1 MKENRGMSTKIV
13 NIKEYSSKEVGL
25 LVQVVLTE
33 LMLIFAIINMISD
46 AFMPAFYAIVT
57 MIMFTMAY
65 NNVKIYDIYLCNSR
79 FICSYYNTC
88 GVCILMELK
97 YSILFDYYGELFTD
111 KQKEY
116 FTDYYFNNLTLQEIA
131 DNNNVSR
138 NAVHKNIKDILQ
150 KLDYYEDKLNLYSNK
165 LKIEKLIENIDVD
178 IKKRIEELI

>member
-1 MKENRGMSTKIV
+1 
-13 NIKEYSSKEVGL
+13 
-25 LVQVVLTE
+25 
-33 LMLIFAIINMISD
+33 
-46 AFMPAFYAIVT
+46 
-57 MIMFTMAY
+57 
-65 NNVKIYDIYLCNSR
+65 
-79 FICSYYNTC
+79 
-88 GVCILMELK
+88 MELK